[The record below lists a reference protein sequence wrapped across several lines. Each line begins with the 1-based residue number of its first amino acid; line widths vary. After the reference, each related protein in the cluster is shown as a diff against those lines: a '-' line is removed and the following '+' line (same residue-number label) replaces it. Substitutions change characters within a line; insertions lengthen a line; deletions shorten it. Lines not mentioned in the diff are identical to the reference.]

1 MNKVLLVLNI
11 VLLVLFAVAF
21 NGGFGPNPAEDRTI
35 TRNLK
40 YVQDKRTQLCFAV
53 SGFRGISGPIY
64 TEVPCDKVADA
75 LSNPW
80 SK

>member
-1 MNKVLLVLNI
+1 MNKILLAVNILLLVLWS
-11 VLLVLFAVAF
+11 VAF
-21 NGGFGPNPAEDRTI
+21 NGGFGPKPTEDRTI
-35 TRNLK
+35 SRNLK

-53 SGFRGISGPIY
+53 SGFNGMCGPIY
-64 TEVPCDKVADA
+64 TEVPCDKVSDA